1 MYALNSVL
9 LVLLLFLGIF
19 LVNELSFR
27 LGRVIQAR
35 TTDEVKSLTGALQAS
50 ILGLLALLLGFTFNM
65 SMQRFDNRSVAL
77 IEEANAIGTV
87 MLRSQL
93 LPVEHQAETQTLLRE
108 YVQLRIAVSSIDLTQ
123 VALRQEQEK
132 LIQQQQSLLWAMAIR
147 AAETDPRAITTGAFI
162 TALTNMIDSQGK
174 RNALL
179 QRQVPEPVLLLL
191 FLVFLASGGII
202 GYSAGLNGERML
214 MPTVLV
220 SVLICLIVF
229 LVIDLDRPK
238 RGVIQVDQT
247 PLTSLATQL

>member
-1 MYALNSVL
+1 MYALNSVV
-9 LVLLLFLGIF
+9 LVLLLFIGIF
-19 LVNELSFR
+19 VINELSFR

-35 TTDEVKSLTGALQAS
+35 TTEEVKSLTGALQAS

-77 IEEANAIGTV
+77 IDEANAIGTV

-93 LPVEHQAETQTLLRE
+93 LPAEYQAETQALLHD
-108 YVQLRIAVSSIDLTQ
+108 YLQLRIAVSSIDLTQ
-123 VALRQEQEK
+123 VALRQEQDK
-132 LIQQQQSLLWAMAIR
+132 RIQQQQSLLWAMAIQ
-147 AAETDPRAITTGAFI
+147 AAESDPRAITTGAFI

-179 QRQVPEPVLLLL
+179 QRQVPEPVLMLL

-202 GYSAGLNGERML
+202 GYSAGLNDERML
-214 MPTVLV
+214 MPTALV
-220 SVLICLIVF
+220 AVLICLIVF

-238 RGVIQVDQT
+238 RGLIQVEQS
-247 PLTSLATQL
+247 PITSLATLR